1 MVKAP
6 AVVIKL
12 DSITG
17 LQSARILSGY
27 GIPVIGIVDDPSH
40 FCSRTNCCEEI
51 LAGSTTDDALLETL
65 SDIAGR
71 RGICALFPCSD
82 ESVRVLSRNR
92 ESLRERFRFVLPDEH
107 VIDLFMNKIN
117 FYKFARDKGFTIP
130 STFFPARREDIDE
143 IAGKMNPPY
152 IVKPA
157 EKTRRWI
164 ELFQKKVLKLG
175 SIGELDRV
183 FDACLDAAGDII
195 VQERIEGDD
204 SRLYSCIFYY
214 NSGCEQYITFTSRK
228 LRQWRIEDGDACLA
242 EECRDDEVLKQTIEL
257 IGSVKFR
264 GLGSLEFKR
273 DGTSGRY
280 YMIEPNIGRP
290 VTRIG
295 LVEKAGVP
303 ILYAMYR
310 DALGMSLPS
319 DVMQRHTG
327 VKWISIINDVLSAI
341 AYYRKKQLT
350 VREWLE
356 SLRGVKAFAVF
367 SLRDPLPFIF
377 QPFNYL
383 RNYLGRPE
391 PGPDERSHGGR

>member
-1 MVKAP
+1 
-6 AVVIKL
+6 
-12 DSITG
+12 
-17 LQSARILSGY
+17 
-27 GIPVIGIVDDPSH
+27 
-40 FCSRTNCCEEI
+40 
-51 LAGSTTDDALLETL
+51 
-65 SDIAGR
+65 
-71 RGICALFPCSD
+71 
-82 ESVRVLSRNR
+82 
-92 ESLRERFRFVLPDEH
+92 
-107 VIDLFMNKIN
+107 
-117 FYKFARDKGFTIP
+117 
-130 STFFPARREDIDE
+130 
-143 IAGKMNPPY
+143 
-152 IVKPA
+152 
-157 EKTRRWI
+157 
-164 ELFQKKVLKLG
+164 
-175 SIGELDRV
+175 
-183 FDACLDAAGDII
+183 
-195 VQERIEGDD
+195 
-204 SRLYSCIFYY
+204 
-214 NSGCEQYITFTSRK
+214 
-228 LRQWRIEDGDACLA
+228 
-242 EECRDDEVLKQTIEL
+242 
-257 IGSVKFR
+257 
-264 GLGSLEFKR
+264 
-273 DGTSGRY
+273 
-280 YMIEPNIGRP
+280 MIEPNIGRP